1 MRTPITRIYD
11 TARQAMD
18 AVSALKQRGFAE
30 DAINL
35 VSATDGQASSLE
47 EITKAIMAGWVLKDE
62 AKVYAEGV
70 QRGQSLVSV
79 RAPFG
84 SGVRAGWIMDRF
96 GPAASPIKEYR
107 EPLPQWDDAAPLSS
121 ALNMPV
127 LVNSSAPLSNTFGMA
142 TLSRNA
148 APLSSLFCMGT
159 KSRNPTPLSSLL
171 GLPLLANDPAPLSSI
186 LGLRL
191 LK

>member
-1 MRTPITRIYD
+1 
-11 TARQAMD
+11 MD
-18 AVSALKQRGFAE
+18 AVNALKQRGFAE
-30 DAINL
+30 ESINL
-35 VSATDGQASSLE
+35 VSATDVQANSLE
-47 EITKAIMAGWVLKDE
+47 EIIRSIMAGWVLKDE
-62 AKVYAEGV
+62 AKVYAEAV

-96 GPAASPIKEYR
+96 GPATSPIKEVR

-159 KSRNPTPLSSLL
+159 KSRDPTPFSSLL
-171 GLPLLANDPAPLSSI
+171 GLPLLARDPAPLSSM